1 MSLQEMLGHYHAA
14 PIQAQAGDF
23 YVSPQG
29 NDENDGSFERPFR
42 TFARAQAAVREA
54 KKDRELTVCV
64 RAGEYFVKEVAFGPE
79 DSGTPENRV
88 VWRAYG
94 DGDVVLNGGVA
105 LRAEDF
111 HPIPDEIRE
120 RLHGDAREKT
130 LCVDLKTYGLTKADW
145 GELSPIGMFGSE
157 DKYDNVC
164 REPNCELFF
173 DGERMTLSRY
183 PNAGENLQLDD
194 VADVGDCFEFPAQ
207 NYYTEWNDR
216 RNHFGGRY
224 IMDKATAKRVAGW
237 KRQDGVWAYGRFH
250 YDWADMSTPVR
261 VFDTAHRTFF
271 PAFVSRYGARKGGAY
286 YFYNVLDEL
295 DAPGE
300 WYLDRETGML
310 YFYPPRDLRGARV
323 EMTITTKSVLHLK
336 NAHDLTFEGF
346 TFRGTRGDAV
356 TIEGDRNVLRRFV
369 ISGVM
374 GNGVVVNGRDNL
386 VCEGE
391 ISHVGRGG
399 IRLDGGDRETLTPGN
414 NRADNNLIHD
424 WAEVYRVY
432 NVAVH
437 LEGVGNICSHNEIY
451 NAPHAA
457 IFYYGND
464 HVVEYNHIHDVVKT
478 STDAGAIY
486 SGQDW
491 TRQGCV
497 IRYNCLYNIGE
508 GDNRPDGIY
517 FDDMLSGQTAYGNL
531 IVRAKKYGFL
541 IGGGRDIHVYNNVII
556 DCGKAITYDDRGYD
570 GLFHDGWARHAVVE
584 GGCMWERLAA
594 SPYQTEI
601 WKKHYPSLG
610 RVSSDFSNPHDPNF
624 AVNPANSH
632 VHDNLIVDETG
643 LVGRF
648 DEGVRRYSTIENNF
662 AYKSMQEAGFI
673 ADTYTLAPDAQAH
686 KDMPAFTDLPLNQ
699 MGRY

>member
-94 DGDVVLNGGVA
+94 DGNVVLNGGVS

-237 KRQDGVWAYGRFH
+237 KRLDGVWAYGRFPLRLGGCV
-250 YDWADMSTPVR
+250 TPFMK
-261 VFDTAHRTFF
+261 FDTAHRTFF
-271 PAFVSRYGARKGGAY
+271 PRSCPATAR
-286 YFYNVLDEL
+286 
-295 DAPGE
+295 
-300 WYLDRETGML
+300 
-310 YFYPPRDLRGARV
+310 ARAAR
-323 EMTITTKSVLHLK
+323 TTSIMCWTSWTRRASGIWIAKPACCISTRR
-336 NAHDLTFEGF
+336 ATS
-346 TFRGTRGDAV
+346 GTRAW
-356 TIEGDRNVLRRFV
+356 R
-369 ISGVM
+369 
-374 GNGVVVNGRDNL
+374 
-386 VCEGE
+386 
-391 ISHVGRGG
+391 
-399 IRLDGGDRETLTPGN
+399 
-414 NRADNNLIHD
+414 
-424 WAEVYRVY
+424 
-432 NVAVH
+432 
-437 LEGVGNICSHNEIY
+437 
-451 NAPHAA
+451 
-457 IFYYGND
+457 
-464 HVVEYNHIHDVVKT
+464 
-478 STDAGAIY
+478 
-486 SGQDW
+486 
-491 TRQGCV
+491 
-497 IRYNCLYNIGE
+497 
-508 GDNRPDGIY
+508 
-517 FDDMLSGQTAYGNL
+517 
-531 IVRAKKYGFL
+531 
-541 IGGGRDIHVYNNVII
+541 
-556 DCGKAITYDDRGYD
+556 
-570 GLFHDGWARHAVVE
+570 
-584 GGCMWERLAA
+584 
-594 SPYQTEI
+594 
-601 WKKHYPSLG
+601 
-610 RVSSDFSNPHDPNF
+610 
-624 AVNPANSH
+624 
-632 VHDNLIVDETG
+632 
-643 LVGRF
+643 
-648 DEGVRRYSTIENNF
+648 
-662 AYKSMQEAGFI
+662 
-673 ADTYTLAPDAQAH
+673 
-686 KDMPAFTDLPLNQ
+686 
-699 MGRY
+699 